1 MKLIS
6 YTATRPGIAGIG
18 SLAVRLGTNSKY
30 SHTEIVFEEGDMV
43 DDIMPDG
50 TTKAIDGTLWCA
62 SSTTLD
68 IIPSYS
74 LVRPG
79 RKGGVR
85 FKRIKINPDHWFV
98 QDISNHFDPEQV
110 ATWFLQNQGMAYDY
124 RGIAG
129 YVGALA
135 NLIFHHNEGKVS
147 CTEACATALG
157 FKDSWRFHPGNL
169 PVVIDRISSN
179 KD

>member
-6 YTATRPGIAGIG
+6 YTSTRPGIAGVG

-30 SHTEIVFEEGDMV
+30 SHTEIVFEEGDGV
-43 DDIMPDG
+43 DDLMPDG
-50 TTKAIDGTLWCA
+50 TTKAIDGALWCA

-68 IIPSYS
+68 TIPIYS
-74 LVRPG
+74 KVRAG

-85 FKRIKINPDHWFV
+85 FKRIVINPEHWMV
-98 QDISNHFDPEQV
+98 QDITGFFDADAV
-110 ATWFLQNQGMAYDY
+110 ALWFAKNQGMAYDY

-129 YVGALA
+129 YVGAVA
-135 NLIFHHNEGKVS
+135 NLIFHHSDGKMS

-157 FKDSWRFHPGNL
+157 FKESWRFHPGNF
-169 PVVIDRISSN
+169 PVVVDHIIGS
-179 KD
+179 KA